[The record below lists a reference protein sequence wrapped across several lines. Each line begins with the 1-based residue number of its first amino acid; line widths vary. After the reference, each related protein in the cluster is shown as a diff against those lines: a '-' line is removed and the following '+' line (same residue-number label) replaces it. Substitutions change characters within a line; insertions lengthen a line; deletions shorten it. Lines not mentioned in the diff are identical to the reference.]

1 MVSSFALAELIPD
14 AVELPGRRE
23 GPVRQLVFAMMLISI
38 AIPCSGRE
46 NAVQE
51 FTDPLAL
58 LQAVAKNYANAAD
71 TFRLE
76 SILDFEMS
84 GELDRQW
91 NRTYRNAIKGP
102 GSQYRIE
109 VRTAFGS
116 LLQVSDGANEWVYQ
130 VESNSYVKRPLPSN
144 WPKFPQVKDM
154 LFQELSEAWRQ
165 RTFLE
170 DEALS
175 YKRATM
181 LPEETMVIDGH
192 RYPCYV
198 VRASSDDST
207 LGNKK
212 EYREDDTY
220 WIDKQALVFR
230 RIRRISD
237 SHMIVSRNL
246 HLPSHSERTETFP
259 VAEIEPQTT
268 SEMFRFNPPADA
280 KEVATL
286 EPDLGG
292 PHPSTHPKAQM
303 AGEMAPDLSFAGQD
317 GTKIELRSYRGKPVL
332 IDFWATWC
340 GPCLLSMPGLNK
352 IYSETRDKG
361 LAVMSFD
368 QSTAADDGAIYLK
381 RHHYGWTNYHDEGK
395 AVFNALKGEGI
406 PLVVLIDARGKI
418 VYYDFGN
425 NEMELR
431 KAIAGLGPEFA
442 SIAASR

>member
-1 MVSSFALAELIPD
+1 VK
-14 AVELPGRRE
+14 
-23 GPVRQLVFAMMLISI
+23 QLVFAVMLLSI
-38 AIPCSGRE
+38 PVPSLAQE
-46 NAVQE
+46 NPAQE
-51 FTDPLAL
+51 STDPLAL
-58 LQAVAKNYANAAD
+58 LQAVAKNYAGAAD

-84 GELDRQW
+84 SDLNHQW
-91 NRTYRNAIKGP
+91 NRTYRTAIKGP

-109 VRTAFGS
+109 VRTGFGS
-116 LLQVSDGANEWVYQ
+116 LLQVSDGTNEWVYQ
-130 VESNSYVKRPLPSN
+130 VESNSYVKRPLPSD

-154 LFQELSEAWRQ
+154 VFHELSQAWEQ

-181 LPEETMVIDGH
+181 LPDEAIVIDGH

-207 LGNKK
+207 QGNKK
-212 EYREDDTY
+212 EYRDDITY

-237 SHMIVSRNL
+237 SHMMVSKNL
-246 HLPSHSERTETFP
+246 HLPSHSESTETFP
-259 VAEIEPQTT
+259 VAEIDPETT
-268 SEMFRFNPPADA
+268 TEVFRFNPPADA

-286 EPDLGG
+286 EPDFGG
-292 PHPSTHPKAQM
+292 THPSMHPKAQM
-303 AGEMAPDLSFAGQD
+303 AGEMAPDFTFAGQD
-317 GTKIELRSYRGKPVL
+317 GKKIGLSSYRGKPVL

-340 GPCLLSMPGLNK
+340 GPCLLSMPALNK

-361 LAVMSFD
+361 LEVMSFD
-368 QSTAADDGAIYLK
+368 QSTAADDGAIYLH
-381 RHHYGWTNYHDEGK
+381 RHHYGWTNYHDDGK
-395 AVFNALKGEGI
+395 AVFKALKGEGI

-431 KAIAGLGPEFA
+431 KAIDGLGPEFT
-442 SIAASR
+442 SIALSR

>member
-1 MVSSFALAELIPD
+1 LAEVIPD
-14 AVELPGRRE
+14 ALELYGRQE
-23 GPVRQLVFAMMLISI
+23 GSVKQLVSAMMVLSM
-38 AIPCSGRE
+38 ALPSP
-46 NAVQE
+46 VQE
-51 FTDPLAL
+51 KAALESTDPLAM
-58 LQAVAKNYANAAD
+58 LQAVAKNYASAAD

-84 GELDRQW
+84 SDLSHQW
-91 NRTYRNAIKGP
+91 NRTYRTAIKGP

-109 VRTAFGS
+109 VRTGFGS

-130 VESNSYVKRPLPSN
+130 VESNSYVKRPLPSD

-154 LFQELSEAWRQ
+154 LFHELSQAWEQ

-181 LPEETMVIDGH
+181 LPDEAIVIDGH

-207 LGNKK
+207 EGNKK
-212 EYREDDTY
+212 EYRDDITY

-237 SHMIVSRNL
+237 SHMMVSKNL
-246 HLPSHSERTETFP
+246 HLPTHSERTETFP
-259 VAEIEPQTT
+259 VAEIDPETT
-268 SEMFRFNPPADA
+268 MEMFRFNPPTDA
-280 KEVATL
+280 KEVSTL
-286 EPDLGG
+286 EPDFGG
-292 PHPSTHPKAQM
+292 THPSMHPKAQM
-303 AGEMAPDLSFAGQD
+303 AGEMAPDFTFAGQD
-317 GTKIELRSYRGKPVL
+317 GKKIELSSYRGKPVL

-340 GPCLLSMPGLNK
+340 GPCLLSMPALNK

-361 LAVMSFD
+361 LEVMSFD
-368 QSTAADDGAIYLK
+368 QSTASDDAAIYLK

-406 PLVVLIDARGKI
+406 PLVVLIDAHGKI

-431 KAIAGLGPEFA
+431 RVIAGLGPKFA
-442 SIAASR
+442 SIASNR

>member
-1 MVSSFALAELIPD
+1 VK
-14 AVELPGRRE
+14 
-23 GPVRQLVFAMMLISI
+23 QLVFAMMVLSM
-38 AIPCSGRE
+38 ALPSP
-46 NAVQE
+46 VQE
-51 FTDPLAL
+51 KAAQESTDPLAM
-58 LQAVAKNYANAAD
+58 LQAVAKNYASAAD

-76 SILDFEMS
+76 SILDFDMS
-84 GELDRQW
+84 SDLSHQW
-91 NRTYRNAIKGP
+91 NRTYRTAIKGP

-109 VRTAFGS
+109 VRTGFGS

-130 VESNSYVKRPLPSN
+130 VESNSYVKRPLPSD
-144 WPKFPQVKDM
+144 WPRFPQVKDM
-154 LFQELSEAWRQ
+154 LFHELSQAWEQ

-181 LPEETMVIDGH
+181 LPDEAIVIDGH

-207 LGNKK
+207 QGNKK
-212 EYREDDTY
+212 EYRDDITY

-237 SHMIVSRNL
+237 SHMMVSKNL
-246 HLPSHSERTETFP
+246 HLPTHSERTETFP
-259 VAEIEPQTT
+259 VAEIEPETT
-268 SEMFRFNPPADA
+268 TEMFRFNPPTDA

-286 EPDLGG
+286 EPDFGG
-292 PHPSTHPKAQM
+292 THPSMHPKAQM
-303 AGEMAPDLSFAGQD
+303 AGEMAPDFTFAGQD
-317 GTKIELRSYRGKPVL
+317 GKKIELSSYRGKPVL

-340 GPCLLSMPGLNK
+340 GPCLLSMPALNK

-361 LAVMSFD
+361 LEVMSFD
-368 QSTAADDGAIYLK
+368 QSTASDDAAIYLK

-406 PLVVLIDARGKI
+406 PLVVLIDAHGKI

-431 KAIAGLGPEFA
+431 RVIAGLGPKFA
-442 SIAASR
+442 SIASNR